1 MADKKIVDLTRSQ
14 TIADSDY
21 VFVNQSGEP
30 VWVPASKVK
39 SYAIGD
45 IAGGTTDYTSLTNK
59 PQIGGVELVGNKTL
73 DQLGIQPKIAEV
85 LEEEIVIE
93 NPVKTAKVVAEQ
105 EVVAPKVSAN
115 QVEAGNLYKKTEI
128 DTMVDAK
135 IDKNQG
141 SGNSGKYL
149 RVGSDGNV
157 ELVNAPSSGGGGTGT
172 SDYND
177 LTNKPQI
184 NGVSLSG
191 NKTLD
196 QLGIQAKGNYLTSIP
211 DVYVT
216 ESELGTKVDKN
227 QGTLNSGKYLA
238 VGTDGNVE
246 LVDAPSGGE
255 GGTSNYNSL
264 TNRPQINGVTLTGN
278 KTAADLNLQA
288 AGNYLTSVPKAT
300 SAVYG
305 GIKAATATASDTVP
319 VRIKSDGTLAVAT
332 YPVLATATSTALGGI
347 KADAKTSSDTVPVR
361 IDASTGKLY
370 VQTYPTSGGDG
381 SGYVLPQAT
390 STELGGVKATLAT
403 SAYTDEVRINS
414 NGNLVVQA
422 YALKASPTFTGT
434 PKAPTASSTT
444 NNTQIATTAF
454 VHSLTDNKLDK
465 NQGSTNSGKYL
476 AVGSDGNIQY
486 VSAPSGGGGSG
497 TNDYESLLNRPS
509 INGVELTGNKSL
521 GDLGISIVPSGGS
534 TGQVLKKTSNA
545 NGDYAW
551 ADESGGSGTGGG
563 SSGGGEWKS
572 LTINCGDGAVQW
584 TEDIDEADE
593 ITIEATGVMGEPG
606 VSDAGTWYFQINGQN
621 MIRMSLQ
628 PSTGSD
634 NAYQRAYAFFD
645 GETWNVFRSQSSVN
659 PNSTIYEYV
668 ETPQKTEAL
677 NSAAISVGVMS
688 SDSAHFIGS
697 GTVVIRYRK
706 SSGGGSGGGAQE
718 PRVQMQS
725 TDTSA
730 TIEPGKLYVWPEMSN
745 LSVSFATPS
754 NAGVANEYHF
764 FFKSG
769 ATPTTFS
776 MTGVTADAYSI
787 DANTTYEVSV
797 LEGIAYVRGTA
808 DA

>member
-1 MADKKIVDLTRSQ
+1 MADKNINSSPEAVTVDKDDYLFLSKDGTNLNKVLISKVLALVDLSTYAPKASPSFSGTPTAPNPSSSANGQ
-14 TIADSDY
+14 QIATTKWVRDLLGNVSTSIPAATSTALGGIKADTADDSYTVEVKIDQATSKL
-21 VFVNQSGEP
+21 FVPTYPTG
-30 VWVPASKVK
+30 
-39 SYAIGD
+39 
-45 IAGGTTDYTSLTNK
+45 AGGTSSYSALSDK
-59 PQIGGVELVGNKTL
+59 PQINNITLAGNKSL
-73 DQLGIQPKIAEV
+73 SDLGIQP
-85 LEEEIVIE
+85 
-93 NPVKTAKVVAEQ
+93 
-105 EVVAPKVSAN
+105 
-115 QVEAGNLYKKTEI
+115 
-128 DTMVDAK
+128 
-135 IDKNQG
+135 
-141 SGNSGKYL
+141 
-149 RVGSDGNV
+149 
-157 ELVNAPSSGGGGTGT
+157 
-172 SDYND
+172 
-177 LTNKPQI
+177 
-184 NGVSLSG
+184 
-191 NKTLD
+191 
-196 QLGIQAKGNYLTSIP
+196 
-211 DVYVT
+211 
-216 ESELGTKVDKN
+216 
-227 QGTLNSGKYLA
+227 
-238 VGTDGNVE
+238 
-246 LVDAPSGGE
+246 
-255 GGTSNYNSL
+255 
-264 TNRPQINGVTLTGN
+264 
-278 KTAADLNLQA
+278 

-300 SAVYG
+300 SSVYG
-305 GIKAATATASDTVP
+305 GIKASEKGAEDTVE
-319 VRIKSDGTLAVAT
+319 VKQDN
-332 YPVLATATSTALGGI
+332 
-347 KADAKTSSDTVPVR
+347 SS
-361 IDASTGKLY
+361 GKLY
-370 VQTYPTSGGDG
+370 VPTYPSL
-381 SGYVLPQAT
+381 SGY
-390 STELGGVKATLAT
+390 
-403 SAYTDEVRINS
+403 
-414 NGNLVVQA
+414 
-422 YALKASPTFTGT
+422 ALLNAPTFSN
-434 PKAPTASSTT
+434 PKTNAPASSSNDTSIP
-444 NNTQIATTAF
+444 NTQWVRTL
-454 VHSLTDNKLDK
+454 VDNKLVPV
-465 NQGSTNSGKYL
+465 GGL
-476 AVGSDGNIQY
+476 AGQALVKKSGSDYDVEWATI
-486 VSAPSGGGGSG
+486 SGGSG
-497 TNDYESLLNRPS
+497 GTTNYNALSNRPS
-509 INGVELTGNKSL
+509 INDITLEGSMTAA
-521 GDLGISIVPSGGS
+521 DLGIYSVPTGGT
-534 TGQVLKKTSNA
+534 TGQVLKKTSSA
-545 NGDYAW
+545 ADGYAW

-584 TEDIDEADE
+584 SEDIDEADE

-645 GETWNVFRSQSSVN
+645 GGKWNVFRSQSSVN

-706 SSGGGSGGGAQE
+706 SSGGGSGGSAQE